1 VVCMVRTSKEKT
13 IDRLLTLYS
22 INECYEQCKVRALS
36 ETKLQKLIFLS
47 EKSLIDQRIKAFNYR
62 FIRLLHPTF
71 SKELSNDLVSFVRM
85 GYLREPW
92 LKRTNK
98 VKMIFEDFNRVF
110 ERNSHVTRVI
120 DEVVSTYADIS
131 TNRLVEM
138 VYKMPWAR
146 NRIINDLAIG
156 VPMLY
161 PLKRE
166 NAREV
171 FAISENELEDLEICL
186 NPKLSRE
193 MDQAFNEMRRG
204 RLLSHAEVFG

>member
-1 VVCMVRTSKEKT
+1 MARTSEEKT

-36 ETKLQKLIFLS
+36 ETKLQKLVFLS

-71 SKELSNDLVSFVRM
+71 SKELSNDLASFVRM

-92 LKRTNK
+92 LERTSRM
-98 VKMIFEDFNRVF
+98 KMILEDFSSVL

-120 DEVVSTYADIS
+120 DEVVSTYADIP

-146 NRIINDLAIG
+146 NRVINDLTIG

-161 PLKRE
+161 PLKYE

-171 FAISENELEDLEICL
+171 FAISKNEIEDLEICL

-193 MDQAFNEMRRG
+193 IDQAFNEMRRG

>member
-1 VVCMVRTSKEKT
+1 MVRTSEEKT

-22 INECYEQCKVRALS
+22 INECYEQRKVRGLS
-36 ETKLQKLIFLS
+36 ETKIQKLVFLS

-71 SKELSNDLVSFVRM
+71 SKELSNDLTSFIRM
-85 GYLREPW
+85 GCLREPW
-92 LKRTNK
+92 LERTSK
-98 VKMIFEDFNRVF
+98 MKMILEDFSSIF
-110 ERNSHVTRVI
+110 ERNSHVTRAI
-120 DEVVSTYADIS
+120 DAIVSTYAGIP

-146 NRIINDLAIG
+146 NRVINDLTIG

-161 PLKRE
+161 PLKHE
-166 NAREV
+166 KARET
-171 FAISENELEDLEICL
+171 FTILENELEDLEICL

-193 MDQAFNEMRRG
+193 IDQAFNEMRRG